1 MARSGMKGKTTE
13 AVVVGTANT
22 GARSP
27 GKRPSGYGGR
37 ISSSDRA
44 GLTDAALG
52 ANNKGTG
59 GKGAPGTG
67 FGGGG
72 GGGGSAGGGVTEET
86 KPPGGGT
93 TPAPA
98 PKSDP
103 APAPPPPAPAPSNPT
118 PQSFIDPYVPPTAP
132 RTIAGVKQAPP
143 PPTGGGSFAYPTPT
157 QIYDAQKTTEHVPV
171 YTTPPPSPTQI
182 YKALATT
189 EHKPVYTTPPPTP
202 TAIAKATANERREP
216 AKVTSKAPTPTAIAK
231 ATANERREP
240 AKAKV
245 PYKSAKPGVPQGKKK
260 AGGVAKGTGPKATT
274 YRSRAS

>member
-22 GARSP
+22 GTRSP

-52 ANNKGTG
+52 ANNKGSG

-72 GGGGSAGGGVTEET
+72 GGSAGGGVIEET

-93 TPAPA
+93 APAPA

-103 APAPPPPAPAPSNPT
+103 APAPPPPAPEPTNPT

-171 YTTPPPSPTQI
+171 YTTPPPTPTQI
-182 YKALATT
+182 NKALATT
-189 EHKPVYTTPPPTP
+189 EHKPVY
-202 TAIAKATANERREP
+202 AAAAVAKKP
-216 AKVTSKAPTPTAIAK
+216 GVPVGKKKAGGVARGNAV
-231 ATANERREP
+231 
-240 AKAKV
+240 KAKV

-274 YRSRAS
+274 YRTRVS